1 VIKRA
6 STWVEAFAIGLGAPG
21 LLLLSFVDSSVLA
34 LPQVVEILIVWMVLA
49 QPDRWL
55 LYGGLATV
63 GSVAGLF
70 LLYALARKGGEAFI
84 RKRLHARHVERA
96 MAAFQRYGV
105 VTLILPSLIPP
116 PVPLKPFVLMA
127 GVAAMPQRRFLF
139 AVSSGRFV
147 RFVGLAL
154 LTSWYGQPALD
165 YVRANALFVTLVALG
180 VMAAGVMGYY
190 AYRKLGPTR

>member
-1 VIKRA
+1 MIKRA
-6 STWVEAFAIGLGAPG
+6 ATGIEAFAMGLGAPG
-21 LLLLSFVDSSVLA
+21 LFLLSLVDSSVLA

-49 QPDRWL
+49 HPERWL
-55 LYGGLATV
+55 LYGGLASA
-63 GSVAGLF
+63 GSVAGLY

-127 GVAAMPQRRFLF
+127 GVAGMPQRRFLL
-139 AVSSGRFV
+139 AIASGRFA
-147 RFVGLAL
+147 RFMGLAL
-154 LTSWYGQPALD
+154 LTTWYGQPALD
-165 YVRANALFVTLVALG
+165 YLRANALFVTLAALSLI
-180 VMAAGVMGYY
+180 AAGLLAYY
-190 AYRKLGPTR
+190 AYRKLRPTR

>member
-1 VIKRA
+1 M
-6 STWVEAFAIGLGAPG
+6 GLGAPG

-49 QPDRWL
+49 EPDRWL
-55 LYGGLATV
+55 LYGLLATV
-63 GSVAGLF
+63 GSIAGLY
-70 LLYALARKGGEAFI
+70 LLYALARKGGEAFM

-96 MAAFQRYGV
+96 MGAFQRYGV

-127 GVAAMPQRRFLF
+127 GVAGMPQQRFLA
-139 AVSSGRFV
+139 AVSAGRAI
-147 RFVGLAL
+147 RFIGLAV

-165 YVRANALFVTLVALG
+165 YVRANAVFVTLVA
-180 VMAAGVMGYY
+180 VAAIAAGLLAYY
-190 AYRKLGPTR
+190 AYRKLTPTR

>member
-1 VIKRA
+1 MIKRA
-6 STWVEAFAIGLGAPG
+6 ATGIEAFAMGLGAPG
-21 LLLLSFVDSSVLA
+21 LFLLSLVDSSVLA

-49 QPDRWL
+49 HPERWL
-55 LYGGLATV
+55 LYGGLASA
-63 GSVAGLF
+63 GSVAGLY

-127 GVAAMPQRRFLF
+127 GVAGMPQRRFLL
-139 AVSSGRFV
+139 AIASGRFA
-147 RFVGLAL
+147 RFMGLAL
-154 LTSWYGQPALD
+154 LTTWYGQPALD
-165 YVRANALFVTLVALG
+165 YLRANALFVTLAALSLI
-180 VMAAGVMGYY
+180 AAGLLVYY
-190 AYRKLGPTR
+190 AYRKLRPTR

>member
-1 VIKRA
+1 MIKRA
-6 STWVEAFAIGLGAPG
+6 ATGIEAFAMGLGAPG
-21 LLLLSFVDSSVLA
+21 LFLLSLVDSSVLA

-49 QPDRWL
+49 HPDRWL
-55 LYGGLATV
+55 LYGGLASA
-63 GSVAGLF
+63 GSVAGLY

-127 GVAAMPQRRFLF
+127 GVAGMPQRRFLL
-139 AVSSGRFV
+139 AIASGRFA
-147 RFVGLAL
+147 RFMGLAL
-154 LTSWYGQPALD
+154 LTTWYGQPALD
-165 YVRANALFVTLVALG
+165 YLRANALFVTLAALSLI
-180 VMAAGVMGYY
+180 AAGLLAYY
-190 AYRKLGPTR
+190 AYRKLRPTR